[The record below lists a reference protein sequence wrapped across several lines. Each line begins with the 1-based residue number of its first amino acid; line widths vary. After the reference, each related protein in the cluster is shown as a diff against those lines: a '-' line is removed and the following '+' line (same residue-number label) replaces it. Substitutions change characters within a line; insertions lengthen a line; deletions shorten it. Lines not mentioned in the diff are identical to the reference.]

1 MFKDKTKKRNLKRG
15 KKKKKKKKHQTCR
28 MGTILVKGRLQKR
41 KLSYNIIH
49 VLKEIN
55 MAAIRVSE
63 GENNLS

>member
-1 MFKDKTKKRNLKRG
+1 MFKDKTNKRNLKGG
-15 KKKKKKKKHQTCR
+15 KKKKTCR

-41 KLSYNIIH
+41 KLSYNIIY
-49 VLKEIN
+49 VLKEIS

>member
-1 MFKDKTKKRNLKRG
+1 MFKDKTKKRNLKGG
-15 KKKKKKKKHQTCR
+15 KKKKKQTCR

-41 KLSYNIIH
+41 KLSYNIIY
-49 VLKEIN
+49 VLKEIS

>member
-1 MFKDKTKKRNLKRG
+1 MFKDKTKKRNLKGG
-15 KKKKKKKKHQTCR
+15 KKKKKKNQTCR

>member
-1 MFKDKTKKRNLKRG
+1 M
-15 KKKKKKKKHQTCR
+15 
-28 MGTILVKGRLQKR
+28 VKGRLQKR